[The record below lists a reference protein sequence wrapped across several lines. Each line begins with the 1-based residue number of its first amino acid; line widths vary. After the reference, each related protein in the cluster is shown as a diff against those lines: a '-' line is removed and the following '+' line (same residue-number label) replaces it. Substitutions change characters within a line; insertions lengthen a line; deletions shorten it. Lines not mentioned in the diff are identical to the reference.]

1 MGAILARRACAMRGQ
16 GSFFARNESDV
27 RAMMRSVERALEA
40 LLFASRWLMA
50 PFYLGLVVAL
60 AALLVTFLHELVARL
75 PQLLSLKET
84 DVILWLLAL
93 IDLSLVGN
101 LLMTVILAGY
111 ENFVSKMEAQDHPD
125 WPSWIGRVDFGGMKL
140 KLIASIAAI
149 SAIHLLEIF
158 MTPEKLDVTTLGWLL
173 AILLAVVVSG
183 LLLAATDYINERA
196 RQLAEKS

>member
-1 MGAILARRACAMRGQ
+1 MRGR
-16 GSFFARNESDV
+16 GSFFARSESDAH
-27 RAMMRSVERALEA
+27 AMMKSVERALEA

-60 AALLVTFLHELVARL
+60 VALLVTFLHELVARL
-75 PQLLSLKET
+75 PLLLDLKET

-125 WPSWIGRVDFGGMKL
+125 WPSWIGKVDFGGMKL

-158 MTPEKLDVTTLGWLL
+158 MTPEKLDVSTLGWLL
-173 AILLAVVVSG
+173 AIQLTVVLSG

-196 RQLAEKS
+196 RQLAEKT